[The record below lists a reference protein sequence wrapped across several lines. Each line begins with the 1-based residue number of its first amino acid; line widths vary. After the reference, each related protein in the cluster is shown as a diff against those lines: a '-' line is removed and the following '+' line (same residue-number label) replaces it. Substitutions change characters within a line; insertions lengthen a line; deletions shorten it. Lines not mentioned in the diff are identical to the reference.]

1 MSCDEIYSESE
12 PRNFSL
18 QKIVEVAHYNLS
30 RMSNVWDKIWIHMSE
45 HLSEMGC
52 HQSQSI
58 AMRSID
64 AMRQLS
70 MKFLTVESL
79 SRDFL
84 KPFHHIII
92 KSNHMLIREVVK
104 ENMI

>member
-1 MSCDEIYSESE
+1 M
-12 PRNFSL
+12 NT
-18 QKIVEVAHYNLS
+18 
-30 RMSNVWDKIWIHMSE
+30 VWDKIWVHMSE

-58 AMRSID
+58 AMRAID

-70 MKFLTVESL
+70 MKFLTVENL

-84 KPFHHIII
+84 KPFDYIITN
-92 KSNHMLIREVVK
+92 STHMLIREVVSVLTSQAD
-104 ENMI
+104 